1 MCQFPFA
8 VVQWGEGDGGPVAKI
23 RNNVLLHGVSGMIGK
38 QLVIRRGKDGRGV
51 LAVPPT
57 VAEDREM
64 SPKQKEHQERF
75 RQAILY
81 AKGAQA
87 KPEYRKVADARGVSA
102 FNVATADFFHPP
114 EIREIDLDGY
124 HGAVG
129 DTIAIVAVDD
139 IKVAEVGILL
149 TDDSDNIIEK
159 GKAVVSAADPHR
171 WVYTATH
178 AAPSASV
185 KVVVDVAD
193 LAGQV
198 TEETAHT

>member
-1 MCQFPFA
+1 M
-8 VVQWGEGDGGPVAKI
+8 AKI
-23 RNNVLLHGVSGMIGK
+23 RNNVVLHGVSGMIGK
-38 QLVIRRGKDGRGV
+38 QLVVRLGKDGRGV

-57 VAEDREM
+57 VAEGRE
-64 SPKQKEHQERF
+64 SSAKQKEHQERF

-81 AKGAQA
+81 AKGAQV
-87 KPEYRKVADARGVSA
+87 KPEYQKVADARGVSA

-114 EIREIDLDGY
+114 EIREIDLDAY
-124 HGAVG
+124 HGGVG
-129 DTIAIVAVDD
+129 DKITIVAVDD
-139 IKVAEVGILL
+139 VKVAEVGILL
-149 TDDSDNIIEK
+149 TDDDDTVIEK
-159 GKAVVSAADPHR
+159 GKAVLSAEDPHR
-171 WVYTATH
+171 WIYTATH